1 MVSEDK
7 LVCPK
12 FVFFVC
18 HLGQSMS
25 KPTKDMS
32 CLWKAET
39 SRNLYWFPEEPVKPK
54 SFSSW
59 CQCIYVHTKLKAV
72 LGDFFFSRLLCIFI
86 FTARIP
92 TTTREHVPA
101 IASLYT
107 TFPAHFRRQVKGV
120 YALKEKV
127 QTEKINVKEGL
138 CWLAGWGLRKY
149 RHWWNNN
156 LAKCVHWEKP
166 PVLCFTPL
174 SLPCGAPWFLRSLQ
188 II

>member
-1 MVSEDK
+1 ME
-7 LVCPK
+7 
-12 FVFFVC
+12 
-18 HLGQSMS
+18 
-25 KPTKDMS
+25 
-32 CLWKAET
+32 
-39 SRNLYWFPEEPVKPK
+39 SRNFQESLLVPWRTSKAQKFQQLVSTYLCPHKVKG
-54 SFSSW
+54 STRW
-59 CQCIYVHTKLKAV
+59 
-72 LGDFFFSRLLCIFI
+72 FFFSRLLCIFI

-92 TTTREHVPA
+92 TSTREHVPA

-120 YALKEKV
+120 YTLEEKV